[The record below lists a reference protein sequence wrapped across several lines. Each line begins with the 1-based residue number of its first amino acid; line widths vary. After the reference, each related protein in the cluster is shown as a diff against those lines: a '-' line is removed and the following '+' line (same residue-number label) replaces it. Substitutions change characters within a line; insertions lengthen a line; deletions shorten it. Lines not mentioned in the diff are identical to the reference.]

1 MEVRVSAIIIEDIL
15 WERAIVTF
23 AYRAQENA
31 ELALRR
37 VEDDRLLPL
46 ASETSESGVQYAR
59 LSITNA
65 VSREPIGE
73 GTWSFCRLNPA
84 SGYDGSDVAFAPA
97 VLEKLPSLTRLF
109 RYGMA
114 GCACIVSFEACAA
127 VEGGVGV
134 QLEVGYYQKNA
145 NPRKRRQGLRAM
157 EERVFALFHKLIRAI
172 SPHRGNR
179 VLFLKENGEKP
190 TGNLAAVR
198 DRMRE
203 RGMGQHYR
211 ISERYRNTMG
221 GRQSLFAW
229 LGDIVAIAKS
239 DYIFIDDFCPV
250 FNFIDLGD
258 DVTLVQVW
266 HAGVG
271 FKSVGYA
278 RFGRPGSPDPYHSA
292 HRRYDYGVVGNAQL
306 RETYAEVFGI
316 EESALLATG
325 IPRLD
330 KVYAEGARE
339 KALERLLDRYP
350 WMSDG
355 RIIVFAPTFRGAGQ
369 KDAYY
374 PYDDFVDFEALYELC
389 ERTNS
394 YFVFEMHHFIKDAPP
409 VPEPY
414 RSRLK
419 DLSEEDLNDLLYA
432 ADVLVT
438 DYSSCFY
445 DFLPQGKPVV
455 FYAPDKRIY
464 ELVHGVHQTIDDAA
478 PGHVCNTFEELAR
491 ALDGDLS
498 ECKAPGPAMV
508 DRVAEKSG
516 LAADR
521 IIDAVLLGKH
531 PEGVFL
537 EEDAQARGAKAPSS
551 H

>member
-1 MEVRVSAIIIEDIL
+1 MSAIIIEDVL
-15 WERAIVTF
+15 WERALVTF
-23 AYRAQENA
+23 VYRAQENA

-37 VEDDRLLPL
+37 AEDDRLLPL
-46 ASETSESGVQYAR
+46 ASEASEGGVRYAR
-59 LSITNA
+59 LSIANA
-65 VSREPIGE
+65 AGREPISE
-73 GTWSFCRLNPA
+73 GAWSFCRLDPA

-97 VLEKLPSLTRLF
+97 VLGKLPSLTRLF

-114 GCACIVSFEACAA
+114 GCACIVSFEACAGA
-127 VEGGVGV
+127 GGEVSV
-134 QLEVGYYQKNA
+134 RLEVGYYQKND

-190 TGNLAAVR
+190 TGNLVAVR

-203 RGMGQHYR
+203 RGMGQNYR

-229 LGDIVAIAKS
+229 LGDIVAIARS

-250 FNFIDLGD
+250 FNFIDPGD
-258 DVTLVQVW
+258 DATLVQVW

-330 KVYAEGARE
+330 RVYAEGSRE
-339 KALERLLDRYP
+339 RALERLLDRYP
-350 WMSDG
+350 WMDKG

-374 PYDDFVDFEALYELC
+374 PYEDFFDFATLYELC

-409 VPEPY
+409 IPESY

-432 ADVLVT
+432 ADMLVT

-455 FYAPDKRIY
+455 FYVPDKKVY
-464 ELVHGVHQTIDDAA
+464 ELVHGVHQTIDDVA
-478 PGHVCNTFEELAR
+478 PGEICNTFEELVQT
-491 ALDGDLS
+491 LDGDLS
-498 ECKAPGPAMV
+498 VPGVLGSAMV
-508 DRVAEKSG
+508 DRAAEKSG

-521 IIDAVLLGKH
+521 IIDAVLLGER
-531 PEGVFL
+531 PDGVFL
-537 EEDAQARGAKAPSS
+537 EARSQAGVE
-551 H
+551 

>member
-46 ASETSESGVQYAR
+46 ASEASESGVQYAR

-97 VLEKLPSLTRLF
+97 VLERLPSLTRLF

-127 VEGGVGV
+127 VGGGVGV

-239 DYIFIDDFCPV
+239 DCIFIDDFCPV
-250 FNFIDLGD
+250 FNFIDPGD

-330 KVYAEGARE
+330 KVYAEGTRK

-374 PYDDFVDFEALYELC
+374 PYDDFIDFEALYELC

-409 VPEPY
+409 IPEPY

>member
-46 ASETSESGVQYAR
+46 ASEASESGVQYAR

-127 VEGGVGV
+127 VGGGVGV

-306 RETYAEVFGI
+306 REIYAEVFGI

>member
-1 MEVRVSAIIIEDIL
+1 MSAIIIEDIL

-46 ASETSESGVQYAR
+46 ASEASESGVQYAR

-127 VEGGVGV
+127 VGGGVGV

>member
-1 MEVRVSAIIIEDIL
+1 MSAIIIEDIL

-23 AYRAQENA
+23 AYRGRESAQ
-31 ELALRR
+31 LALRR
-37 VEDDRLLPL
+37 LEDGRLLPL
-46 ASETSESGVQYAR
+46 SSETAKGGARYAR

-65 VSREPIGE
+65 EGREPIGE
-73 GTWSFCRLNPA
+73 GAWSFCRLDSAPHHGD
-84 SGYDGSDVAFAPA
+84 SGVAFAPA

-114 GCACIVSFEACAA
+114 GCACVVSFEACAGA
-127 VEGGVGV
+127 EGEVAA

-157 EERVFALFHKLIRAI
+157 EERAFALFHKLIRAI
-172 SPHRGNR
+172 YPHKGNR

-190 TGNLAAVR
+190 TGNLVAVR

-203 RGMGQHYR
+203 RGMDRGFS

-239 DYIFIDDFCPV
+239 DYVFIDDFCPV
-250 FNFIDLGD
+250 FNFIDPGD
-258 DVTLVQVW
+258 DVALVQVW

-292 HRRYDYGVVGNAQL
+292 HRRYDYGVVGNTQL
-306 RETYAEVFGI
+306 RETYAEAFGI

-325 IPRLD
+325 LPRLD

-369 KDAYY
+369 KEAYY
-374 PYDDFVDFEALYELC
+374 PYDDFIDFEALYELC

-394 YFVFEMHHFIKDAPP
+394 YFVFEMHHFIKDAPLI
-409 VPEPY
+409 PEPY

-455 FYAPDKRIY
+455 FYVPDKRIY

-498 ECKAPGPAMV
+498 ECEAPGPAMV

-537 EEDAQARGAKAPSS
+537 EEDAQARGAKAPSG

>member
-23 AYRAQENA
+23 AYRAPKNA
-31 ELALRR
+31 ELALCRT
-37 VEDDRLLPL
+37 EDDRLLPL
-46 ASETSESGVQYAR
+46 ASEASESGVQYAR

-65 VSREPIGE
+65 ESREPIGE
-73 GTWSFCRLNPA
+73 GTWLLCRLDA
-84 SGYDGSDVAFAPA
+84 VSTSDVGFAPA

-114 GCACIVSFEACAA
+114 GCACVVSFEACAGA
-127 VEGGVGV
+127 GGGVSV

-157 EERVFALFHKLIRAI
+157 EERAFALFHKIIKAI
-172 SPHRGNR
+172 SPHKGNR

-203 RGMGQHYR
+203 RGMGQSYR

-229 LGDIVAIAKS
+229 LGDIVAIARS

-250 FNFIDLGD
+250 FNFIDPGD

-278 RFGRPGSPDPYHSA
+278 RFGRPGSPNPYHSA
-292 HRRYDYGVVGNAQL
+292 HRRYDYGIVGNAQL

-339 KALERLLDRYP
+339 RALERLLGRYP
-350 WMSDG
+350 WMDKG

-369 KDAYY
+369 KDANY
-374 PYDDFVDFEALYELC
+374 PYEDFFDFATLYELC

>member
-1 MEVRVSAIIIEDIL
+1 MSAIIIEDIL

-37 VEDDRLLPL
+37 AEDDRLLPL
-46 ASETSESGVQYAR
+46 TSEASGSGARYAR

-65 VSREPIGE
+65 ESREPIGE
-73 GTWSFCRLNPA
+73 GTWSFCRPDPA
-84 SGYDGSDVAFAPA
+84 SGYDDSDVAFAPA

-114 GCACIVSFEACAA
+114 GCACIVSFEACAGA
-127 VEGGVGV
+127 GGGIGV

-145 NPRKRRQGLRAM
+145 NPRKRRQGLRAK
-157 EERVFALFHKLIRAI
+157 EERAFALFHKLIRAI
-172 SPHRGNR
+172 SPHRGKR

-190 TGNLAAVR
+190 TGNLVAVR

-203 RGMGQHYR
+203 RGMGQNYR

-229 LGDIVAIAKS
+229 LGDIVAIARS
-239 DYIFIDDFCPV
+239 DSIFIDDFCPI
-250 FNFIDLGD
+250 FNFIDPGD
-258 DVTLVQVW
+258 DATLVQVW

-278 RFGRPGSPDPYHSA
+278 RFGRPGSPNPYHSA
-292 HRRYDYGVVGNAQL
+292 HRRYDYGIVGNAQL

-339 KALERLLDRYP
+339 RALERLLGRYP
-350 WMSDG
+350 WMDEG

-369 KDAYY
+369 KDAHY
-374 PYDDFVDFEALYELC
+374 PYEDFIDFAALYELC

-394 YFVFEMHHFIKDAPP
+394 YFVFEIHHFIKDAPP
-409 VPEPY
+409 IPESY

>member
-1 MEVRVSAIIIEDIL
+1 MEVRVSAIIIEDVL
-15 WERAIVTF
+15 WERALVTF
-23 AYRAQENA
+23 VYRAQENA

-37 VEDDRLLPL
+37 AEDDRLLPL
-46 ASETSESGVQYAR
+46 ASEASEGGVRYAR
-59 LSITNA
+59 LSIANA
-65 VSREPIGE
+65 AGREPISE
-73 GTWSFCRLNPA
+73 GAWSFCRLDPA

-97 VLEKLPSLTRLF
+97 VLGKLPSLTRLF

-114 GCACIVSFEACAA
+114 GCACIVSFEACAGA
-127 VEGGVGV
+127 GGEVSV
-134 QLEVGYYQKNA
+134 RLEVGYYQKND

-190 TGNLAAVR
+190 TGNLVAVR

-203 RGMGQHYR
+203 RGMGQNYR

-229 LGDIVAIAKS
+229 LGDIVAIARS

-250 FNFIDLGD
+250 FNFIDPGD
-258 DVTLVQVW
+258 DATLVQVW

-339 KALERLLDRYP
+339 RALERLLDRYP
-350 WMSDG
+350 WMDKG

-374 PYDDFVDFEALYELC
+374 PYEDFFDFATLYELC

-409 VPEPY
+409 IPGSY

-455 FYAPDKRIY
+455 FYVPDKKVY
-464 ELVHGVHQTIDDAA
+464 ELVHGVHQTIDDVA
-478 PGHVCNTFEELAR
+478 PGEICNTFEELVQT
-491 ALDGDLS
+491 LDGDLS
-498 ECKAPGPAMV
+498 VPGVLGSAMV
-508 DRVAEKSG
+508 DRAAEKSG

-521 IIDAVLLGKH
+521 VIDAVLLGEH

-537 EEDAQARGAKAPSS
+537 EARSQAGVE
-551 H
+551 

>member
-1 MEVRVSAIIIEDIL
+1 MEVRVSAIIIEDVL
-15 WERAIVTF
+15 WERALVTF
-23 AYRAQENA
+23 VYRAQENA

-37 VEDDRLLPL
+37 AEDDRLLPL
-46 ASETSESGVQYAR
+46 ASEASEGGVRYAR
-59 LSITNA
+59 LSIANA
-65 VSREPIGE
+65 AGREPISE
-73 GTWSFCRLNPA
+73 GAWSFCRLDPA

-97 VLEKLPSLTRLF
+97 VLGKLPSLTRLF

-114 GCACIVSFEACAA
+114 GCACIVSFEACAGA
-127 VEGGVGV
+127 GGEVSV
-134 QLEVGYYQKNA
+134 RLEVGYYQKND

-190 TGNLAAVR
+190 TGNLVAVR

-203 RGMGQHYR
+203 RGMGQNYR

-229 LGDIVAIAKS
+229 LGDIVAIARS

-250 FNFIDLGD
+250 FNFIDPGD
-258 DVTLVQVW
+258 DATLVQVW

-330 KVYAEGARE
+330 RVYAEGSRE
-339 KALERLLDRYP
+339 RALERLLDRYP
-350 WMSDG
+350 WMDKG

-374 PYDDFVDFEALYELC
+374 PYEDFFDFATLYELC

-409 VPEPY
+409 IPESY

-432 ADVLVT
+432 ADMLVT

-455 FYAPDKRIY
+455 FYVPDKKVY
-464 ELVHGVHQTIDDAA
+464 ELVHGVHQTIDDVA
-478 PGHVCNTFEELAR
+478 PGEICNTFEELVQT
-491 ALDGDLS
+491 LDGDLS
-498 ECKAPGPAMV
+498 VPGVLGSAMV
-508 DRVAEKSG
+508 DRAAEKSG

-521 IIDAVLLGKH
+521 IIDAVLLGER
-531 PEGVFL
+531 PDGVFL
-537 EEDAQARGAKAPSS
+537 EARSQAGVE
-551 H
+551 

>member
-46 ASETSESGVQYAR
+46 ASEASESGVQYAR

-97 VLEKLPSLTRLF
+97 VLERLPSLTRLF

-127 VEGGVGV
+127 VGGGVGV

-239 DYIFIDDFCPV
+239 DCIFIDDFCPV
-250 FNFIDLGD
+250 FNFIDPGD

-330 KVYAEGARE
+330 KVYAEGTRK

-374 PYDDFVDFEALYELC
+374 PYDDFIDFEALYELC

-409 VPEPY
+409 IPEPY

-419 DLSEEDLNDLLYA
+419 DLSEEDLNDLLCA

>member
-23 AYRAQENA
+23 AYRAQESA

-46 ASETSESGVQYAR
+46 ASEASESGVQYAR

-127 VEGGVGV
+127 VGGGVGV

-157 EERVFALFHKLIRAI
+157 EEQVFALFHKLIRAI

-190 TGNLAAVR
+190 TGNLATVR

-203 RGMGQHYR
+203 RGMGRHYR

-239 DYIFIDDFCPV
+239 DYVFIDDFCPV
-250 FNFIDLGD
+250 FNFIDPGD

-374 PYDDFVDFEALYELC
+374 PYDDFIDFEALYELC

-409 VPEPY
+409 IPEPY

-455 FYAPDKRIY
+455 FYVPDKRIY

-478 PGHVCNTFEELAR
+478 PGQVCNTFEELAR

-498 ECKAPGPAMV
+498 ECEAPGPAMV

-537 EEDAQARGAKAPSS
+537 EEDAQARGAKAPSG

>member
-1 MEVRVSAIIIEDIL
+1 MEVRVSAIIIEDVL
-15 WERAIVTF
+15 WERALVTF
-23 AYRAQENA
+23 VYRAQENA

-37 VEDDRLLPL
+37 AEDDRLLPL
-46 ASETSESGVQYAR
+46 ASEASEGGVRYAR
-59 LSITNA
+59 LSIANA
-65 VSREPIGE
+65 AGREPISE
-73 GTWSFCRLNPA
+73 GAWSFCRLDPA

-97 VLEKLPSLTRLF
+97 VLGKLPSLTRLF

-114 GCACIVSFEACAA
+114 GCACIVSFEACAGA
-127 VEGGVGV
+127 GGEVSV
-134 QLEVGYYQKNA
+134 RLEVGYYQKND

-190 TGNLAAVR
+190 TGNLVAVR

-203 RGMGQHYR
+203 RGMGQNYR

-229 LGDIVAIAKS
+229 LGDIVAIARS

-250 FNFIDLGD
+250 FNFIDPGD
-258 DVTLVQVW
+258 DATLVQVW

-330 KVYAEGARE
+330 RVYAEGARE
-339 KALERLLDRYP
+339 RALERLLDRYP
-350 WMSDG
+350 WMDKG

-374 PYDDFVDFEALYELC
+374 PYEDFFDFATLYELC

-409 VPEPY
+409 IPGSY

-455 FYAPDKRIY
+455 FYVPDKKVY
-464 ELVHGVHQTIDDAA
+464 ELVHGVHQTIDDVA
-478 PGHVCNTFEELAR
+478 PGEICNTFEELVQT
-491 ALDGDLS
+491 LDGDLS
-498 ECKAPGPAMV
+498 VPGVLGSAMV
-508 DRVAEKSG
+508 DRAAEKSG

-521 IIDAVLLGKH
+521 VIDAVLLGEH

-537 EEDAQARGAKAPSS
+537 EARSQAGVE
-551 H
+551 